1 MVARIFSFLG
11 KEWHN
16 LNEAAMLLG
25 VFAILSQIL
34 AVVRDRLFA
43 HYFGA
48 GATLDVYYTA
58 FRIPDLLYVSLASF
72 VSVTV
77 LIPFLL
83 EKIGTGKTGDES
95 SRKFIDDVFTVFF
108 FSITAIS
115 AVLFLFIPRLAHFIA
130 PGFTESQ
137 IEALVTLSRIL
148 LLSPILM
155 GISNLFG
162 SVTQSFR
169 KFFVYALSPVLYN
182 IGIIAGII
190 FFYPMFGALGLA
202 WGVVLGA
209 LLHLAIQFPVLAS
222 HGFIPRFSFNVDF
235 SSIKQIIAVSLPR
248 TITLSL
254 NQLALIIIVAIAS
267 TLEEGSVSIFNFS
280 YNLQSVPIVIIGVSY
295 SVAAFPSLIKFF
307 SSGNREGF
315 ISQIGDAARV
325 IIFWSLPITF
335 LFIVLRAQIVRV
347 LLGSGA
353 FSWSDTRL
361 TAAML
366 AIFAVSLIAQNLLPL
381 LIRGYYAAGNTRR
394 PLLVNLF
401 SYALIIFLSGGL
413 LYLVRQYPEFS
424 YFMENL
430 LRVSDVSGTEALM
443 LPLAYSIG
451 SVVNMI
457 LLFKIFQKDMAPGLY
472 NSIKRT
478 FFESF
483 VASFFMGFTAY
494 QFLNVFDKIFNIN
507 TFFGIFF
514 QGLASGLLGIFVGLI
529 LLKLL
534 GSRELEEIRQSLH
547 HKFWKTRAIAPEQE
561 IL

>member
-1 MVARIFSFLG
+1 
-11 KEWHN
+11 
-16 LNEAAMLLG
+16 
-25 VFAILSQIL
+25 
-34 AVVRDRLFA
+34 
-43 HYFGA
+43 
-48 GATLDVYYTA
+48 
-58 FRIPDLLYVSLASF
+58 
-72 VSVTV
+72 
-77 LIPFLL
+77 
-83 EKIGTGKTGDES
+83 
-95 SRKFIDDVFTVFF
+95 
-108 FSITAIS
+108 
-115 AVLFLFIPRLAHFIA
+115 
-130 PGFTESQ
+130 
-137 IEALVTLSRIL
+137 
-148 LLSPILM
+148 M